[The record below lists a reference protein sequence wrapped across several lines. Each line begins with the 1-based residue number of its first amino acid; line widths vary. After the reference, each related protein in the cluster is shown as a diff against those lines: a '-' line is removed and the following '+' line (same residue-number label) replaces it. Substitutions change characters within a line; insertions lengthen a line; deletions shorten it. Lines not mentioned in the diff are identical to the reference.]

1 MLSRADLQEWLRKSE
16 LSAKAARIADLAEP
30 SLQMV
35 TSPIPYATIPKGIS
49 RLGGQPELPA
59 AISWP
64 ISKEK
69 HLNFLGQLNLE
80 KLSSYS
86 CCKSLPQSGFLWF
99 FCDCDA
105 LVAGDRDSWR
115 IVHVEVGQDELH
127 CPSLESD
134 QEAESFQPCSFSF
147 HECWS
152 LPGGESILLQPLD
165 LTQDDLE
172 TLEEMQQDLFDMES
186 VPEGSHH
193 QLMGHP
199 RTIQSDMRLECQ
211 LGFHEYGDG
220 YKHS

>member
-134 QEAESFQPCSFSF
+134 QEAESFQPC
-147 HECWS
+147 
-152 LPGGESILLQPLD
+152 
-165 LTQDDLE
+165 
-172 TLEEMQQDLFDMES
+172 
-186 VPEGSHH
+186 
-193 QLMGHP
+193 
-199 RTIQSDMRLECQ
+199 
-211 LGFHEYGDG
+211 
-220 YKHS
+220 